1 MRRAMCDAATGRKH
15 GDLVRPKFVPTY
27 PSMSLLRA
35 LILLPFT
42 LLRLV
47 LGLVV
52 FIVLAII
59 VSFAL
64 SGFLAAA
71 AIMILLGIAGGAFAV
86 SRNS

>member
-1 MRRAMCDAATGRKH
+1 
-15 GDLVRPKFVPTY
+15 
-27 PSMSLLRA
+27 MSLLRA